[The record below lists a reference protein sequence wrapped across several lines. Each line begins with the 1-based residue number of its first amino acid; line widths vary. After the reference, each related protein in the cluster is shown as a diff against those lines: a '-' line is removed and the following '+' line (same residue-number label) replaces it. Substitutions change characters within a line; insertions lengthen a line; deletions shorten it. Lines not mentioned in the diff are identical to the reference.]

1 MDIFEWD
8 VQLQEGLAGK
18 FSLDVKDISFGDGYN
33 SQIENGMNSESQEWD
48 IVFTEKKNIAFP
60 VFEFVRSHC
69 TKSFIWTNPI
79 GERLFF
85 RVKADSFGI
94 KPLSSGV
101 FSVTATFK
109 RWVK

>member
-1 MDIFEWD
+1 MDIFNWD
-8 VQLQEGLAGK
+8 VQLQNGLSGK

-33 SQIENGMNSESQEWD
+33 SQIENGMNSESQEWS
-48 IVFTEKKNIAFP
+48 IEFTEKEKVALE
-60 VFEFVRSHC
+60 VFEFIRNHC
-69 TKSFIWTNPI
+69 TKSFIWKTPI

-85 RVKADSFGI
+85 RVKADSFEI
-94 KPLSSGV
+94 KPLSSKV